1 MTLTIALARTM
12 LIQATLSFALLFLTV
27 LISQLVRLGALL
39 IAAQQDPLGFGIVLI
54 DILPRIIVIA
64 LPFSLPL
71 GAFLA
76 VERLEKRD
84 Q

>member
-39 IAAQQDPLGFGIVLI
+39 IAAQQDPIGFGIVPSI
-54 DILPRIIVIA
+54 SSQNRRYRFA
-64 LPFSLPL
+64 L
-71 GAFLA
+71 
-76 VERLEKRD
+76 
-84 Q
+84 